1 MPVSSRNR
9 RRVGVDSLFIKSAKA
24 VVQFFP
30 IWRHYCWFED
40 EFEQRCVKTFL
51 NHEYLADAL
60 DVGSDSLSLEQI

>member
-51 NHEYLADAL
+51 NHEYLAAHL
-60 DVGSDSLSLEQI
+60 MLAVTVYH